1 MINNIKKLDK
11 YRYMELGTLVING
24 LTACFSYKALQMNL
38 LIQTH
43 VSTFFEVNAQIFMF
57 LCNTLTYPAGI
68 HLLKVNNRNIRTR
81 RVICSMLT
89 IKTQERYQAS
99 F

>member
-43 VSTFFEVNAQIFMF
+43 VSKFFEVSAQIFMF

-68 HLLKVNNRNIRTR
+68 HLLKVNNRNIIFKH
-81 RVICSMLT
+81 VIAGWIRDLMKFST
-89 IKTQERYQAS
+89 AS
-99 F
+99 